1 MRRRVLGLVTALAL
15 GAGLLGCA
23 KIGSFM
29 RPLTYGPNFDYI
41 TQEQLKSVMW
51 QLARDVNRI
60 DALVNDPAG
69 VGPEQRDE
77 IARLLVIM
85 EDATGRLGRE
95 GIRTNHPLVDE
106 HRDQF
111 RADLAAA
118 RRGVSAEPPSYTL
131 TREVSGA
138 CLHCHRHG
146 TR

>member
-1 MRRRVLGLVTALAL
+1 MRRRAIALVTALAA
-15 GAGLLGCA
+15 GASLAACA
-23 KIGSFM
+23 KVGAFM

-41 TQEQLKSVMW
+41 SDDQLKSVMW
-51 QLARDVNRI
+51 QLARDVNRV
-60 DALVNDPAG
+60 DDLVNDPQG

-77 IARLLVIM
+77 ISRLLVIM

-111 RADLAAA
+111 RADIEAA
-118 RRGVSAEPPSYTL
+118 RRGVAAEPPSYTL